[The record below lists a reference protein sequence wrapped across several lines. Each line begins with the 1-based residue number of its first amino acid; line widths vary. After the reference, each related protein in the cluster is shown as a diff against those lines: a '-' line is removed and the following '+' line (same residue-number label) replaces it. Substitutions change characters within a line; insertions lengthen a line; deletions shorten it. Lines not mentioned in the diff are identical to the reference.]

1 MPRVKIDYVVSF
13 SSEDSENEAKNLLAH
28 DVSKKKWLCKMG
40 DPSCSVVLQLAKAV
54 QITTVHIGAC
64 HAALVEVLVGR
75 SEKPNDQFEVLVPSS
90 VFLSP
95 LESRRDS
102 GVERVRSFSGDQL
115 APARA
120 HRWDRV
126 RAVCSQPYNKHCKY
140 GLSFIHIFEP
150 EDKPD
155 MEPRAESLPVA
166 AAVPARMLALDNF
179 SSDED
184 DFKPGEMFAKHR
196 TSGQGTSGDTGAQ
209 IRQATSQAL
218 KNISDSSTKLV
229 KTPIA
234 KASTNRPSQSN
245 DFNANR
251 QRNTLMYT
259 DDDELPNNKIDKV
272 VQRHKDDKEQESKKK
287 EQKQEKKKE
296 TPKRDKMDNSSR
308 TFKDFIDDKDK
319 RYDLNDAKKDK
330 DLMPLKKV
338 DDNNQHN
345 NRDDER
351 PGTSHDREKGNKRND
366 NIQDKESRKGDDDR
380 SKDKDSRKRPHGDA
394 KQKDKEL
401 RAGPVSSWPH
411 TLLSGVVFALSGY
424 ENPRRARL
432 RDAALAMGARFE
444 RDWGPACTHLVC
456 AFPNTPK
463 LKTVRASARNDA
475 CIAVLGEW
483 IEQCSQKRR
492 LLPWQWFATEPKK
505 KIAPPENYD
514 DEKTASEETTHR
526 QVPPTN
532 RDRSPRPQ
540 TSKDRSPKP
549 HTSKD
554 RSPKPHTSKDRSP
567 KPHTSREKSPKPHT
581 SREKSPKP
589 YASRERS
596 PKPSREKSPKPHTSR
611 EKSPKPHTSREKSPK
626 PHTSREKTPSSKNN
640 SLDFSTASTD
650 SDVAFVKD
658 ERIQANIT
666 LDSDDETDEEKPSV
680 KEKLDKKSLL
690 PDFFE
695 GYTFVIDEVVEEA
708 GFDKKLLSRYV
719 KAYGGVVVDPS
730 LLDSDSVVSFVL
742 STESGAQC
750 GGQRVRADWVWR
762 CHADKRMCEVA
773 EYTL

>member
-1 MPRVKIDYVVSF
+1 
-13 SSEDSENEAKNLLAH
+13 
-28 DVSKKKWLCKMG
+28 
-40 DPSCSVVLQLAKAV
+40 
-54 QITTVHIGAC
+54 
-64 HAALVEVLVGR
+64 
-75 SEKPNDQFEVLVPSS
+75 
-90 VFLSP
+90 
-95 LESRRDS
+95 
-102 GVERVRSFSGDQL
+102 
-115 APARA
+115 
-120 HRWDRV
+120 
-126 RAVCSQPYNKHCKY
+126 
-140 GLSFIHIFEP
+140 
-150 EDKPD
+150 

-401 RAGPVSSWPH
+401 RAGPVSSSPH

-505 KIAPPENYD
+505 KVAPPENYD
-514 DEKTASEETTHR
+514 DDKTASG
-526 QVPPTN
+526 
-532 RDRSPRPQ
+532 
-540 TSKDRSPKP
+540 
-549 HTSKD
+549 
-554 RSPKPHTSKDRSP
+554 
-567 KPHTSREKSPKPHT
+567 EKFG
-581 SREKSPKP
+581 
-589 YASRERS
+589 AFAIFN
-596 PKPSREKSPKPHTSR
+596 
-611 EKSPKPHTSREKSPK
+611 
-626 PHTSREKTPSSKNN
+626 PSSQIPPKRGQSVTQTTRSRKFSENRRNNAPTSHPLQPTEIDHPDHRLAKTDHQNLTLAKIDHQNLIPAKIDHQNHIPAEKNHQN
-640 SLDFSTASTD
+640 LMLAEKGHQTQQRKITKTSYQQRKITKTSYQQR
-650 SDVAFVKD
+650 KD
-658 ERIQANIT
+658 T
-666 LDSDDETDEEKPSV
+666 K
-680 KEKLDKKSLL
+680 
-690 PDFFE
+690 F
-695 GYTFVIDEVVEEA
+695 
-708 GFDKKLLSRYV
+708 
-719 KAYGGVVVDPS
+719 
-730 LLDSDSVVSFVL
+730 
-742 STESGAQC
+742 
-750 GGQRVRADWVWR
+750 
-762 CHADKRMCEVA
+762 
-773 EYTL
+773 